1 MKVGIL
7 YIGIGNYTLL
17 WEDFFKSAE
26 KYLFP
31 NVDKQYFLF
40 TDKELSVSKFVSV
53 YYQKDLGG
61 YNNTLYRFKM
71 FYEHKDDFD
80 KCDYLFFFNG
90 DTLFKRTIHLEELKP
105 SAEDGFLV
113 GLVWHIYRIKDR
125 DSFPY
130 DRNPD
135 SMAYIPYGQGLY
147 YFQGG
152 FNGGRTFEYLQLIE
166 ACMRDVEI
174 DSKKGVV
181 AFVNDESHLN
191 KYLLNKKVKIVGTEY
206 GKPEKWF
213 FPVNR
218 KVIFRDKNDFF
229 RTKGLNYDK
238 KPDHTSALVAFL
250 VDFNKYIRA
259 VLKG

>member
-40 TDKELSVSKFVSV
+40 TDKELSVSKSVSV

-113 GLVWHIYRIKDR
+113 GLVWHIY
-125 DSFPY
+125 
-130 DRNPD
+130 
-135 SMAYIPYGQGLY
+135 
-147 YFQGG
+147 
-152 FNGGRTFEYLQLIE
+152 
-166 ACMRDVEI
+166 
-174 DSKKGVV
+174 
-181 AFVNDESHLN
+181 
-191 KYLLNKKVKIVGTEY
+191 
-206 GKPEKWF
+206 
-213 FPVNR
+213 
-218 KVIFRDKNDFF
+218 
-229 RTKGLNYDK
+229 
-238 KPDHTSALVAFL
+238 
-250 VDFNKYIRA
+250 
-259 VLKG
+259 

>member
-1 MKVGIL
+1 M
-7 YIGIGNYTLL
+7 
-17 WEDFFKSAE
+17 
-26 KYLFP
+26 
-31 NVDKQYFLF
+31 
-40 TDKELSVSKFVSV
+40 
-53 YYQKDLGG
+53 
-61 YNNTLYRFKM
+61 
-71 FYEHKDDFD
+71 
-80 KCDYLFFFNG
+80 
-90 DTLFKRTIHLEELKP
+90 KP

-174 DSKKGVV
+174 DYKKGVV

-206 GKPEKWF
+206 GKPEKCF
-213 FPVNR
+213 FLLTG
-218 KVIFRDKNDFF
+218 KSFLGIKMTFF
-229 RTKGLNYDK
+229 
-238 KPDHTSALVAFL
+238 
-250 VDFNKYIRA
+250 
-259 VLKG
+259 VLKV

>member
-40 TDKELSVSKFVSV
+40 TDKELSVSKSVSV

-181 AFVNDESHLN
+181 AFVNDESHLH
-191 KYLLNKKVKIVGTEY
+191 Y
-206 GKPEKWF
+206 
-213 FPVNR
+213 
-218 KVIFRDKNDFF
+218 
-229 RTKGLNYDK
+229 
-238 KPDHTSALVAFL
+238 S
-250 VDFNKYIRA
+250 
-259 VLKG
+259 